1 MEKYKILKDLV
12 GFNTIKD
19 KENKEII
26 DYLEKYLLS
35 LGFKTEYKEK
45 ALIMSVGD
53 NSKLGFL
60 GHTDTVDYAK
70 DKWKKEPF
78 KLTIEDGNI
87 YGLGVCDMKGG
98 IAAMLDAVTELKK
111 EKKELNLKLYF
122 TYAEETTFE
131 GMYDVLKNEKEFP
144 YVMIFG
150 EPTNNEVLVGS
161 KGILEFELKFIGK
174 SAHSSTPDKGISANM
189 NAIKFINELDEFY
202 QKEIKK
208 DVNNNFETNYTTM
221 NVGTIHGGT
230 NKNSVSDECIVTID
244 FRTVKEEHTKKIIE
258 EVKKQKEKYNIE
270 IKITEN
276 IEPFINEIEDMP
288 IKTANFITEASL
300 LINNNKK
307 ENIAQKDTKIT
318 NKIILGTG
326 PITAH
331 EVDEYITEES
341 YEKLV
346 KIYKKLL

>member
-45 ALIMSVGD
+45 ALIMSIG
-53 NSKLGFL
+53 NNPKLGFL

-98 IAAMLDAVTELKK
+98 IAAMLEAVTEL
-111 EKKELNLKLYF
+111 KKELNLKLYF

-131 GMYDVLKNEKEFP
+131 GMYDVLENEKEFP
-144 YVMIFG
+144 EIMIFG
-150 EPTNNEVLVGS
+150 EPTNNEILVGS
-161 KGILEFELKFIGK
+161 KGILELELKFIGK

-202 QKEIKK
+202 QKEIKE
-208 DVNNNFETNYTTM
+208 D
-221 NVGTIHGGT
+221 
-230 NKNSVSDECIVTID
+230 
-244 FRTVKEEHTKKIIE
+244 
-258 EVKKQKEKYNIE
+258 
-270 IKITEN
+270 
-276 IEPFINEIEDMP
+276 INELLQEMQQLN
-288 IKTANFITEASL
+288 IKEIITTIAIIHPVITIIF
-300 LINNNKK
+300 LINAILLALPYKLILPFTTITYSTNIIPQKNAKK
-307 ENIAQKDTKIT
+307 GLTFWRF
-318 NKIILGTG
+318 
-326 PITAH
+326 
-331 EVDEYITEES
+331 
-341 YEKLV
+341 LV
-346 KIYKKLL
+346 